1 MEAVRKI
8 EAAHPGVQSFVYP
21 AGHGFN
27 CDERG
32 SYDAGSAKTARE
44 RTIEF
49 LKKNV
54 G

>member
-1 MEAVRKI
+1 VR
-8 EAAHPGVQSFVYP
+8 AAHPEIALHVYP

-32 SYDAGSAKTARE
+32 SYNAGSAKLALGRSLD
-44 RTIEF
+44 F
-49 LKKNV
+49 LRQHI